1 MLQIIITIWKDTIIL
16 RTKLKNDWLYQKKL
30 DQNKMTTNFL
40 FVIDII
46 FIKLFLILMFSGGN
60 NKTIGVLITT
70 LVKIFTYGKK

>member
-1 MLQIIITIWKDTIIL
+1 
-16 RTKLKNDWLYQKKL
+16 
-30 DQNKMTTNFL
+30 MTTNFL

>member
-16 RTKLKNDWLYQKKL
+16 KTKLKNDWLYQKKV
-30 DQNKMTTNFL
+30 DQNKITTNFL

-46 FIKLFLILMFSGGN
+46 FIKLFLNLMFSGGN